1 MKTIKYLGLKIQIII
16 FLIIICYNQSK
27 SQEIHFSQVFNVPL
41 FINAAQT
48 GVFNTDY
55 RISGIYRNQWK
66 RIDVPYKTACLS
78 FDINRKFLNDNI
90 GIGGYF
96 INDVSGNTN
105 LEINNFYFSLS
116 YFKYFNNH
124 QVSVG
129 IQPGFVTKQFDLEN
143 IFFGSQYDP
152 ITGEFSHEMPSNE
165 EFLLNSIAHFDLNA
179 GIFWRSNYGK
189 YFPSA
194 GFSIAHIL
202 KPVESFYEDSD
213 NGRIPMK
220 LNFTGNI
227 GIPIKKFMNLKPLI
241 YYSKSGNIQELISGT
256 NISLLKYH
264 ENNKLSS
271 IDFLGYIRSNALK
284 NLDAFIVGAG
294 INIMGLKATITWDLN
309 ISSLR
314 KASNFNG
321 AFEISI
327 VYNGRLIN
335 KKTYVEPC
343 FLQ

>member
-1 MKTIKYLGLKIQIII
+1 MKYLGLKLQIII
-16 FLIIICYNQSK
+16 FLSIFSFYQSK
-27 SQEIHFSQVFNVPL
+27 SQELHFSQVFNVPL
-41 FINAAQT
+41 LINAAQT
-48 GVFNTDY
+48 GIFNTDY
-55 RISGIYRNQWK
+55 RVSGIYRNQWK
-66 RIDVPYKTACLS
+66 RIDVPYKTVCFS
-78 FDINRKFLNDNI
+78 FDKNQKILNDFI

-96 INDVSGNTN
+96 LHDVSGNNN
-105 LEINNFYFSLS
+105 LEINNIYFSLS
-116 YFKYFNNH
+116 YYKYFNNH
-124 QVSVG
+124 QVSIG
-129 IQPGFVTKQFDLEN
+129 IQPGFVTKQFDTDN

-152 ITGEFSHEMPSNE
+152 LTGEFSHQIPANE

-179 GIFWRSNYGK
+179 GVFWRSNYGK

-194 GFSIAHIL
+194 GFSISHLL

-220 LNFTGNI
+220 FNFYSNM
-227 GIPIKKFMNLKPLI
+227 GIPIKRFMNLAPVI
-241 YYSKSGNIQELISGT
+241 YYSKSGNIQELVSGT

-264 ENNKLSS
+264 ENNKISS
-271 IDFLGYIRSNALK
+271 IDLIGYVRSNAFK
-284 NLDAFIVGAG
+284 NLDALIVGAG

-321 AFEISI
+321 AFEFS
-327 VYNGRLIN
+327 VAYNGRLIN
-335 KKTYVEPC
+335 RKTYIEPC